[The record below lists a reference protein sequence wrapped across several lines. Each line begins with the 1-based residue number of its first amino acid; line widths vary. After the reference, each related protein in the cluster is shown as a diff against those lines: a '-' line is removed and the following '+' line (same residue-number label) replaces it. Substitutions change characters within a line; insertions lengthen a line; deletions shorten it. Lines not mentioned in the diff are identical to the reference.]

1 MRFNLT
7 SKRVIK
13 GLLKEKNIHPSKRM
27 GQNFLLQRTVLGKFI
42 EAAELKPKDVVLE
55 IGPGIGT
62 LTREIAKKVKKV
74 IAVEKDRRMIE
85 ILEETLKDFN
95 NVEIIPGDILNP
107 ETISYIRRKFV
118 FRSHYKV
125 VSNLPYNIATEVIR
139 KLLEVEKPP
148 ELMVVM
154 IQKEV
159 GERICS
165 KPPKME
171 RLGVL
176 VQFRA
181 NVKIIETVKKDSFW
195 PHPKVNSVIL
205 KIVPRKS
212 ALLSASFC
220 FYFSKIVKAG
230 FSHPRKQLINNLSEE
245 LHLPRK
251 KVEKWLKANDIQPTR
266 RAQTL
271 DVKAWINLTKTFQS
285 PNNSM
290 TC

>member
-13 GLLKEKNIHPSKRM
+13 SLLEEK
-27 GQNFLLQRTVLGKFI
+27 
-42 EAAELKPKDVVLE
+42 ELKPIKKMGQHFLISKNVLKKILEASELKSTDAVLE
-55 IGPGIGT
+55 IGPGVGI

-74 IAVEKDRRMIE
+74 IAVEKDGRMVE

-125 VSNLPYNIATEVIR
+125 VSNLPYNIATEVIK

-176 VQFRA
+176 VQFQA
-181 NVKIIETVKKDSFW
+181 DVKIVKTVKKSCFW
-195 PHPKVNSVIL
+195 PKPKVDSVIL
-205 KIVPRKS
+205 KIVPRQFPVFVSGQFAEQFKR
-212 ALLSASFC
+212 
-220 FYFSKIVKAG
+220 IVKAG
-230 FSHPRKQLINNLSEE
+230 FSHPRKQLINNLSQE
-245 LHLPRK
+245 LNLPRE
-251 KVEKWLKANDIQPTR
+251 KVEKWLKENNIESNQ
-266 RAQTL
+266 RAETL
-271 DVKAWINLTKTFQS
+271 TVEDWMNLIKS
-285 PNNSM
+285 L
-290 TC
+290 